1 MSTVS
6 DNAGNLVAGGS
17 AKAALEFIVKS
28 IVDDKESVV
37 VQAEENGDN
46 TVLRVF
52 VAPGDKGKV
61 IGKRGRVAVAVRT
74 LARAVGARENQN
86 ITVNIADD

>member
-1 MSTVS
+1 MSSVA
-6 DNAGNLVAGGS
+6 DNVGNLVAGGS
-17 AKAALEFIVKS
+17 AKTALEYIVKS

-37 VQAEENGDN
+37 VEVDEKGDN

-52 VAPGDKGKV
+52 VAPDDKGKI

-74 LARAVGARENQN
+74 VARAIGARENQN
-86 ITVNIADD
+86 ITVDIADD